1 MELIMNII
9 VFTGSG
15 ISQESGIPT
24 FRDTGGTW
32 DNYDVEE
39 VASIEGYTNNPQTV
53 LDFYNIRRKNLNI
66 VHPNAAHHAL
76 VELEKYHN
84 VTIVT
89 QNVDD
94 LHERAGST
102 NVIHLHGQLKKCR
115 DEITNELYDY
125 DKDINVGTLSPNGNQ
140 LRPDVVWFGEMVLN
154 MPIVEDLCKS
164 ADCLIII
171 GTSLEVFPASQIY
184 NYVPDSCEI
193 IVVDKNMLYIPKE
206 HTLYMGLATE
216 MVPAMVDNLK

>member
-1 MELIMNII
+1 MNII

-32 DNYDVEE
+32 DNYNVDE
-39 VASIEGYTNNPQTV
+39 VASIEGYKNNPQVV

-66 VHPNAAHHAL
+66 VHPNSAHHAL

-102 NVIHLHGQLKKCR
+102 KVIHLHGQLKKCR

-154 MPIVEDLCKS
+154 MPMVDHLCKT

-171 GTSLEVFPASQIY
+171 GSSLEVSPASKISW
-184 NYVPDSCEI
+184 YVPESCNI
-193 IVVDKNMLYIPKE
+193 IVVDKDIPYVHRDHKQYIGNATVQVPIMVNDI
-206 HTLYMGLATE
+206 LGL
-216 MVPAMVDNLK
+216 

>member
-1 MELIMNII
+1 MNII

-32 DNYDVEE
+32 DNHNVDE
-39 VASIEGYTNNPQTV
+39 VASIEGYKNNPQLV
-53 LDFYNIRRKNLNI
+53 LDFYNSRRKNLIN
-66 VHPNAAHHAL
+66 VQPNDAHYAL
-76 VELEKYHN
+76 VELEKYHK

-102 NVIHLHGQLKKCR
+102 NVIHLHGQLTKCK

-125 DKDINVGTLSPNGNQ
+125 DTDINVGTLSPNGNQ
-140 LRPDVVWFGEMVLN
+140 LRPDIVWFGELVMN
-154 MPIVEDLCKS
+154 MPMVDHLCKS

-171 GTSLEVFPASQIY
+171 GSSLVVSPASQIAW
-184 NYVPDSCEI
+184 YVPESAEI
-193 IVVDKNMLYIPKE
+193 IVVDKDIPYVHREHKQYIGK
-206 HTLYMGLATE
+206 ATE
-216 MVPAMVDNLK
+216 QVPIMVNDLKF